1 MLKVLVK
8 NYDSESDLTKSD
20 PRSTL
25 KTLCVKY
32 FVNQK
37 IVWLLKIKN
46 NIVNEIDCSNYK
58 IVYFREFKRS
68 LTLYFIMSSNGQKH
82 FKNLVAFAARF

>member
-46 NIVNEIDCSNYK
+46 NIVNEIAK
-58 IVYFREFKRS
+58 
-68 LTLYFIMSSNGQKH
+68 
-82 FKNLVAFAARF
+82 